1 MEPWER
7 LDEFFKEG
15 YRSQIRYMGERLES
29 YQISSGV
36 RPVLPN
42 TADAISELYG
52 PTLELLA
59 EIEHERWMRDKK
71 AEGWRNGK
79 TDRELKLTTEL
90 VPYDQLDEETRE
102 MIRKSLRTLPMNLKE
117 IGYELYTKSF

>member
-1 MEPWER
+1 M
-7 LDEFFKEG
+7 
-15 YRSQIRYMGERLES
+15 
-29 YQISSGV
+29 
-36 RPVLPN
+36 LPN

>member
-1 MEPWER
+1 M
-7 LDEFFKEG
+7 
-15 YRSQIRYMGERLES
+15 
-29 YQISSGV
+29 
-36 RPVLPN
+36 PN
-42 TADAISELYG
+42 TADAVSELYG

-71 AEGWRNGK
+71 AEGWRSGK
-79 TDRELKLTTEL
+79 YDRELKLTPEL
-90 VPYDQLDEETRE
+90 VPYEKLDEETRE